1 MNLIESVE
9 SQYMKSDI
17 PEFGA
22 GDVVKVNTRIR
33 EGQKE
38 RIQTYEGTVIRR
50 AHGGLR
56 STFTVRRVAF
66 GAGSERTFPSIHPIL
81 RVFRSLDTVLSAA
94 RSSIT
99 YASVPGEPHESKNAE
114 DNLMA
119 MNAFELTCQQN
130 GYRQIA
136 GIDEAG
142 RGALAGPVI
151 AAAVILPINCTLDG
165 LNDSKQL
172 SPKQRERLYDEIHR
186 VAVSIAVGS
195 MDNQV
200 IDRLNILNAT
210 LLAMQQAVKKLNPQ
224 PDYILVD
231 GIHLPQVDI
240 PSKAIPKGD
249 TLSYSIA
256 AASIIAKTTRDRRMC
271 ALDHTYPNYGFL
283 KHKGYPTSRHRQA
296 IARFGASDIHRHT
309 FKLLPED

>member
-1 MNLIESVE
+1 
-9 SQYMKSDI
+9 
-17 PEFGA
+17 
-22 GDVVKVNTRIR
+22 
-33 EGQKE
+33 
-38 RIQTYEGTVIRR
+38 
-50 AHGGLR
+50 
-56 STFTVRRVAF
+56 
-66 GAGSERTFPSIHPIL
+66 
-81 RVFRSLDTVLSAA
+81 
-94 RSSIT
+94 
-99 YASVPGEPHESKNAE
+99 
-114 DNLMA
+114 MA

-195 MDNQV
+195 VDNQV

-231 GIHLPQVDI
+231 GIHLPQVNI

-249 TLSYSIA
+249 SRSYSIA

-283 KHKGYPTSRHRQA
+283 KHKGYPTSQHRQA
-296 IARFGASDIHRHT
+296 IARFGVSDIHRHT